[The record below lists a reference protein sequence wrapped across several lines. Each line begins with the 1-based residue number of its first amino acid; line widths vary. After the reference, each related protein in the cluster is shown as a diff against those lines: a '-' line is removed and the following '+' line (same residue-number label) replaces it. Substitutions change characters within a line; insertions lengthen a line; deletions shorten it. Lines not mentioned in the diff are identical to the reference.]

1 MKVVYFS
8 TRGRREEHWRCL
20 MMVCL
25 ESDKSPKFDLPKLAI
40 ESVISLPWP
49 FRLAMAMK
57 IPPNYHYVVE
67 DSLTGRH

>member
-1 MKVVYFS
+1 
-8 TRGRREEHWRCL
+8 